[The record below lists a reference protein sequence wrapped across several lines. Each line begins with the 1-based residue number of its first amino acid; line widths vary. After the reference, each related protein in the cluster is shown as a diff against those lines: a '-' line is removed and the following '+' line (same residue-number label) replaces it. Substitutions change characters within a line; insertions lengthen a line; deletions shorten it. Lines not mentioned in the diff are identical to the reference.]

1 MEKTCDNFNAPHF
14 QTVYAPR
21 EWKPL
26 CWIYALKSQRCFRN
40 TVSQKNFL
48 VLGHRSDWTLMG
60 IQCWLQKWH
69 YGWCILKSVR
79 TTSLEGL
86 GKLTKDHSTC
96 LRFLGPLRNPHM
108 QLIFLAWPTLS
119 SQDFMMLGAAFGGQG
134 VCLGLGGVSQEF
146 CKQSIYKS

>member
-1 MEKTCDNFNAPHF
+1 MHHTFKQSMPQGNGNHYVESTPSN
-14 QTVYAPR
+14 
-21 EWKPL
+21 
-26 CWIYALKSQRCFRN
+26 LKD
-40 TVSQKNFL
+40 VSE
-48 VLGHRSDWTLMG
+48 TL
-60 IQCWLQKWH
+60 
-69 YGWCILKSVR
+69 YLKR
-79 TTSLEGL
+79 TSLFWATDQIGL
-86 GKLTKDHSTC
+86 SWASNVDSKNHSTC